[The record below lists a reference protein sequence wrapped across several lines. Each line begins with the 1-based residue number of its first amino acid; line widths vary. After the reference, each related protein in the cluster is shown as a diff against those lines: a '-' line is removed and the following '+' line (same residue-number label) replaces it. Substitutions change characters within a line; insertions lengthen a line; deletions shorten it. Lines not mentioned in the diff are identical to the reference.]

1 MSNNL
6 SERNKGSWTTKIGVV
21 WNVPERS
28 SNLVQS
34 LRLKHSDDLNYNRAF
49 PWILWICA
57 WLYANFGFLPFIADG
72 AQPELFIFHELCA
85 LKKDVGP
92 CKTLKERFYF
102 EIDTGRCESFEFG
115 GCRGN
120 ANNFETLEACEG
132 MCLVSGEWLDPFS
145 DFSAGQMWKY
155 DCWYV
160 KNASFFYQESFCIF
174 RATLVFFCG
183 FFAPEASIHIFVR
196 ICTFCSL
203 YLLYLVPWSTYSLVT
218 ILLVWVLFK
227 TIISHVT
234 SVSK

>member
-145 DFSAGQMWKY
+145 DFSAGQM
-155 DCWYV
+155 
-160 KNASFFYQESFCIF
+160 
-174 RATLVFFCG
+174 
-183 FFAPEASIHIFVR
+183 
-196 ICTFCSL
+196 
-203 YLLYLVPWSTYSLVT
+203 
-218 ILLVWVLFK
+218 
-227 TIISHVT
+227 
-234 SVSK
+234 